1 MLLAFFIGLALILGF
16 DQITKYVAV
25 LKLMQVRTLPL
36 IPEVFH
42 LTYVENS
49 GAGFG
54 IFQDFTWLLAVF
66 SAVVAA
72 ALIGYVLWK
81 KPKHPCLVTAL
92 TFLCGGALGNL
103 IDRIRLGYVVDFL
116 DFTLID
122 FPVFNV
128 ADCFVTVGAILLA
141 VYIIWFSEDGN
152 QAGKMDKAVS
162 NEKTEKAEKTD
173 EGE

>member
-1 MLLAFFIGLALILGF
+1 MLLAFFVGLALILGL
-16 DQITKYVAV
+16 DQLTKYIAV
-25 LKLMQVRTLPL
+25 LKLTQVRTLP
-36 IPEVFH
+36 IISEVFH

-54 IFQDFTWLLAVF
+54 IFQNFTWLLAAF

-72 ALIGYVLWK
+72 ILIGYVLWK
-81 KPKHPCLVTAL
+81 KPKHPCLLTAL

-141 VYIIWFSEDGN
+141 VYIIWFSEDGKN
-152 QAGKMDKAVS
+152 T
-162 NEKTEKAEKTD
+162 EKTDKTEKTD
-173 EGE
+173 ERE

>member
-1 MLLAFFIGLALILGF
+1 MLLAFFVGLALIVGL
-16 DQITKYVAV
+16 DQLTKYIAV
-25 LKLMQVRTLPL
+25 LKLMQVKTLP
-36 IPEVFH
+36 IISEVFH

-72 ALIGYVLWK
+72 ILIGYVLWK
-81 KPKHPCLVTAL
+81 KPKHPCLITAL

-103 IDRIRLGYVVDFL
+103 IDRVRLGYVVDFL

-128 ADCFVTVGAILLA
+128 ADCFVTVGAVLLA
-141 VYIIWFSEDGN
+141 VYIVWFAEDG
-152 QAGKMDKAVS
+152 KTK
-162 NEKTEKAEKTD
+162 EKTENAEDMTKTD
-173 EGE
+173 KGE

>member
-1 MLLAFFIGLALILGF
+1 MRLAFFVGLALIVGL
-16 DQITKYVAV
+16 DQLTKYIAV
-25 LKLMQVRTLPL
+25 LKLMQVKTLP
-36 IPEVFH
+36 IISEVFH

-72 ALIGYVLWK
+72 ILIGYVLWK
-81 KPKHPCLVTAL
+81 KPKHPCLITAL

-103 IDRIRLGYVVDFL
+103 IDRVRLGYVVDFL

-128 ADCFVTVGAILLA
+128 ADCFVTVGAVLLA
-141 VYIIWFSEDGN
+141 VYIVWFAEDG
-152 QAGKMDKAVS
+152 KTK
-162 NEKTEKAEKTD
+162 EKTENAEDMTKTD
-173 EGE
+173 KGE

>member
-1 MLLAFFIGLALILGF
+1 MLLAFFVGLALILGL
-16 DQITKYVAV
+16 DQLTKYVAV
-25 LKLMQVRTLPL
+25 LKLAQVRTLPL

-54 IFQDFTWLLAVF
+54 IFQNFTWLLAAF

-72 ALIGYVLWK
+72 ILIGYVLWK
-81 KPKHPCLVTAL
+81 KPKHPCLFAAL

-103 IDRIRLGYVVDFL
+103 VDRIRLGYVVDFL

-141 VYIIWFSEDGN
+141 VYIIWFSEDGKN
-152 QAGKMDKAVS
+152 TEKTGKT
-162 NEKTEKAEKTD
+162 EKTENTLETD
-173 EGE
+173 ERE

>member
-1 MLLAFFIGLALILGF
+1 MLSAFFIGIALILGL
-16 DQITKYVAV
+16 DQLTKYIAV
-25 LKLMQVRTLPL
+25 LKLMRVRTLPL

-54 IFQDFTWLLAVF
+54 IFQNFTWLLAAF

-72 ALIGYVLWK
+72 ILMGYVLWK
-81 KPKHPCLVTAL
+81 KPKHPCLITAL

-103 IDRIRLGYVVDFL
+103 IDRVRLGYVVDFL

-141 VYIIWFSEDGN
+141 VYIIWFSEDGKN
-152 QAGKMDKAVS
+152 A
-162 NEKTEKAEKTD
+162 EKAENTEEILKTD

>member
-1 MLLAFFIGLALILGF
+1 MLLAFFVGLALIVGL
-16 DQITKYVAV
+16 DQLTKYVAV

-54 IFQDFTWLLAVF
+54 MFQDFTWLLSLF

-72 ALIGYVLWK
+72 ILIGYVLWK
-81 KPKHPCLVTAL
+81 KPKHPCLLTAL

-128 ADCFVTVGAILLA
+128 ADCFVSVGAILLA
-141 VYIIWFSEDGN
+141 VYIIWFSEDKKK
-152 QAGKMDKAVS
+152 AGK
-162 NEKTEKAEKTD
+162 TLKTD
-173 EGE
+173 ERE